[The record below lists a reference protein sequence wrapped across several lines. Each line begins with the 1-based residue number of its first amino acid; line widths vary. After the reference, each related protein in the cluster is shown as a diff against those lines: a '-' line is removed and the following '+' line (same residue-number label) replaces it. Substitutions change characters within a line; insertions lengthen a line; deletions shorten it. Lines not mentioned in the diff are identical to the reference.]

1 MCLLCKYNIII
12 FLLHI
17 DRGGSFMH
25 YKAKISL
32 RLLLLGR
39 MSEILRV
46 LILGAISL
54 LPLGHFRL
62 CYFRA
67 AQKIRLYGLDLKIF
81 LNRVS

>member
-17 DRGGSFMH
+17 DSGGSFMH
-25 YKAKISL
+25 YKANISL

-46 LILGAISL
+46 LILGAIFL
-54 LPLGHFRL
+54 LHIGHLGL
-62 CYFRA
+62 WYFRA

>member
-39 MSEILRV
+39 ISEIFRL

-54 LPLGHFRL
+54 LSIGHFTR